1 MYLVTKMFLHVLI
14 NNKTKQMFKIAI
26 SPDVMDMFLQSI
38 VRIRLN
44 ESVMVIS
51 SEKIR
56 LKRMIHAKSG
66 IAQ

>member
-1 MYLVTKMFLHVLI
+1 MFLHVLI